1 MVGNA
6 KEESVEDDGVEGA
19 PSKEEDGK
27 AVELINGDA
36 AFWFVVAAVGEVGVE
51 SGENEKGDAE
61 AGDDEGEFATTTTGE
76 D

>member
-1 MVGNA
+1 MVGNVE
-6 KEESVEDDGVEGA
+6 EESVEDDGVEGA
-19 PSKEEDGK
+19 PSKDVK